1 MLPSKRTRLK
11 DYRALQRTISG
22 SFLIYARLHHVGIFL
37 KLPSPRNDTT
47 STFAK
52 VSGPKPTRRN
62 RFHSSVTTASPFASG
77 GSHREVIRSML
88 PAEIL
93 NAS

>member
-11 DYRALQRTISG
+11 DYRAFQRTISG

-37 KLPSPRNDTT
+37 KRPSPRNDTT